1 MCILAG
7 VFGSSGNEVDMD
19 KRRDRS
25 TDTMLERILNEGDEE
40 KGRHQRFRKF
50 RDGIIA
56 NVHILRIADPHEA
69 DIVVDGFSLAPEGNE
84 TPFAIIEDIAHHA
97 GEENDGRFG
106 LFGVDVDQSVD
117 IIERVHE
124 EVRIDLIFQI
134 LHLLLKIPT
143 FQLGD
148 AQAFVNTLERE
159 LDCDIGSEEKSH
171 SEDCGQFAGNNE
183 VDRHGKK
190 PLFAIRTTGP
200 AKRLASSA
208 GIVGRTGKGT
218 LDCRR
223 AMGTSTEKGRI
234 VAGNIAVGHGEE
246 AQENHCERKIE
257 RSPVVMDKMGSNEMI
272 VDDEAHTEDPD
283 QFPKMDDFMPED
295 ALLQS
300 GRNEIGGVDRLLQ
313 TAYDEGEEES
323 REPKDEIDKLFIP
336 FDMLDHEWDFRCK
349 YREWGEM
356 VQIFLMNGVSLW
368 AREGKRKKLPL
379 LTAQFAEPE
388 MTKPS
393 KPF

>member
-1 MCILAG
+1 
-7 VFGSSGNEVDMD
+7 MD

-97 GEENDGRFG
+97 GEENDGSFG

-171 SEDCGQFAGNNE
+171 GEDCGQFAGNNE
-183 VDRHGKK
+183 VDRHREK
-190 PLFAIRTTGP
+190 P
-200 AKRLASSA
+200 
-208 GIVGRTGKGT
+208 
-218 LDCRR
+218 
-223 AMGTSTEKGRI
+223 M
-234 VAGNIAVGHGEE
+234 
-246 AQENHCERKIE
+246 
-257 RSPVVMDKMGSNEMI
+257 
-272 VDDEAHTEDPD
+272 
-283 QFPKMDDFMPED
+283 
-295 ALLQS
+295 
-300 GRNEIGGVDRLLQ
+300 
-313 TAYDEGEEES
+313 
-323 REPKDEIDKLFIP
+323 
-336 FDMLDHEWDFRCK
+336 
-349 YREWGEM
+349 
-356 VQIFLMNGVSLW
+356 
-368 AREGKRKKLPL
+368 
-379 LTAQFAEPE
+379 
-388 MTKPS
+388 
-393 KPF
+393 

>member
-7 VFGSSGNEVDMD
+7 VFGSSRNEVDMD

-25 TDTMLERILNEGDEE
+25 TDTMLESILNEGDEE

-56 NVHILRIADPHEA
+56 NVHILRIADPHEEN
-69 DIVVDGFSLAPEGNE
+69 IVVDGFSLAPEGNE

-117 IIERVHE
+117 IIERIHE

-171 SEDCGQFAGNNE
+171 GEDCGQFAGNNE
-183 VDRHGKK
+183 VDRHREK
-190 PLFAIRTTGP
+190 P
-200 AKRLASSA
+200 
-208 GIVGRTGKGT
+208 
-218 LDCRR
+218 
-223 AMGTSTEKGRI
+223 M
-234 VAGNIAVGHGEE
+234 
-246 AQENHCERKIE
+246 
-257 RSPVVMDKMGSNEMI
+257 
-272 VDDEAHTEDPD
+272 
-283 QFPKMDDFMPED
+283 
-295 ALLQS
+295 
-300 GRNEIGGVDRLLQ
+300 
-313 TAYDEGEEES
+313 
-323 REPKDEIDKLFIP
+323 
-336 FDMLDHEWDFRCK
+336 
-349 YREWGEM
+349 
-356 VQIFLMNGVSLW
+356 
-368 AREGKRKKLPL
+368 
-379 LTAQFAEPE
+379 
-388 MTKPS
+388 
-393 KPF
+393 

>member
-1 MCILAG
+1 M
-7 VFGSSGNEVDMD
+7 
-19 KRRDRS
+19 R
-25 TDTMLERILNEGDEE
+25 
-40 KGRHQRFRKF
+40 
-50 RDGIIA
+50 
-56 NVHILRIADPHEA
+56 
-69 DIVVDGFSLAPEGNE
+69 
-84 TPFAIIEDIAHHA
+84 
-97 GEENDGRFG
+97 
-106 LFGVDVDQSVD
+106 
-117 IIERVHE
+117 
-124 EVRIDLIFQI
+124 
-134 LHLLLKIPT
+134 
-143 FQLGD
+143 
-148 AQAFVNTLERE
+148 
-159 LDCDIGSEEKSH
+159 
-171 SEDCGQFAGNNE
+171 
-183 VDRHGKK
+183 
-190 PLFAIRTTGP
+190 
-200 AKRLASSA
+200 
-208 GIVGRTGKGT
+208 
-218 LDCRR
+218 
-223 AMGTSTEKGRI
+223 TSTEKRRVVSGH
-234 VAGNIAVGHGEE
+234 VAVNNGKEE
-246 AQENHCERKIE
+246 QKTHCERKIE
-257 RSPVVMDKMGSNEMI
+257 SSSIAIDQMGSNEMI